1 MCPGPVGHEGVGKNH
16 TTPTMKKTELTPT
29 RLRFTQ
35 PLRLTTNTS
44 NRPGIMRPFFETTRR
59 PAGHDMLM
67 LATHPDLLPDP
78 EPAPLRDL
86 NFFNLDRP

>member
-1 MCPGPVGHEGVGKNH
+1 
-16 TTPTMKKTELTPT
+16 MKKTDQPAT
-29 RLRFTQ
+29 LRFAQ
-35 PLRLTTNTS
+35 PLRLEP
-44 NRPGIMRPFFETTRR
+44 RPDRRRGITRPFLETARR

-67 LATHPDLLPDP
+67 LTAHPDLLPDP